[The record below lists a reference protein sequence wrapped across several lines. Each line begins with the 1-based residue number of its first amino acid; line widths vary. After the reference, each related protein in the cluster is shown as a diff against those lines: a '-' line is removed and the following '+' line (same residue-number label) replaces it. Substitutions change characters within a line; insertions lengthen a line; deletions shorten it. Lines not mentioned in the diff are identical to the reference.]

1 MANSVPLML
10 TGSAVAEQF
19 TETARGAPHP
29 ATDSERLDLAGLARV
44 LWRRK
49 LLVLVTSLVIVVV
62 SAGAIFLLPPR
73 YVGRVVLVIGI
84 PDTMSTGTKEAQ
96 ARTLP
101 DSTAIQT
108 EVELIKSRVNI
119 ANVVEKLKLDEKPEF
134 NPSLE
139 AKTPG
144 SWLFSAYAGA
154 VKVLNERWTD
164 LRWQLTPDGKEQGA
178 AASPKTLDP
187 AISAAVDVVES
198 KLRVV
203 PKGSSRAIAVE
214 FESANAQNSSAVV
227 NAIADQYIEQ
237 QRAFRDR
244 RMQELTDWLNGK
256 VAVLREQVERSENS
270 VERYRSENGL
280 LPDQAGVSFL
290 AKQMSETDAQLIGAQ
305 ADRAGLQARLSQ
317 LKTLASAPGGLD
329 ATTDVL
335 NSTALQGLT
344 RQLQELQQ
352 NRAQLGSDHL
362 SDHPKMVSLSAAIA
376 DTRGKI
382 RSETA
387 KIIAS
392 LENELRIATAK
403 EGLLRQKGDH
413 LRLQMWQ
420 ANQADITLRSLQREA
435 RVNSMLL
442 DGFLTRVKE
451 GEDARVLQES
461 EAQIVSYSDVPR
473 YPERPNK
480 PLLVLI
486 ALFGSLVASA
496 VLAIAVEKHDRSL
509 RSCEEIEPAL
519 GLRVLGYVPKTRSLR
534 KPVTCS
540 DRPLSLAAEAIRGI
554 YVALRSHGITRSPFA
569 VMVTSA
575 QPQEGK
581 TTLALG
587 FAAMAASSGQK
598 VLFIDAD
605 LRKGSAT
612 AALGL
617 QEHPGLAEI
626 LIRQSDLESAT
637 IVHAG
642 SGLSCLPVGKEASLA
657 SAVQSIGR
665 LPDLIDLLKL
675 HYDLIVI
682 DTSPVLAVSDAL
694 LLAAHVDETVLAI
707 RWGTTSRKV
716 VELALN
722 RLIDS
727 GAKVAGAAVTM
738 VDVRRNARYGFG
750 DSVLCSKQFMAYYT
764 R

>member
-1 MANSVPLML
+1 MTNSAPLML

-19 TETARGAPHP
+19 TETARSAPHP
-29 ATDSERLDLAGLARV
+29 AIDSERLDLPGLARV

-49 LLVLVTSLVIVVV
+49 LLVLITSTAIAVVF
-62 SAGAIFLLPPR
+62 AGAISLLPPR
-73 YVGRVVLVIGI
+73 YVGRVVLVIGA
-84 PDTMSTGTKEAQ
+84 PDTVNTGAKDAPT
-96 ARTLP
+96 RTLP

-119 ANVVEKLKLDEKPEF
+119 ANVVEKLRLIENPEF
-134 NPSLE
+134 NVSLE
-139 AKTPG
+139 TETPG
-144 SWLFSAYAGA
+144 SRLFSAYASA
-154 VKVLNERWTD
+154 VKFLNERWAD
-164 LRWQLTPDGKEQGA
+164 LHWQSTLNGKEQETA
-178 AASPKTLDP
+178 VLSKTLDP
-187 AISAAVDVVES
+187 AISAAVDVIES
-198 KLRVV
+198 RLRVV

-214 FESANAQNSSAVV
+214 FESANAQSSSAVV

-237 QRAFRDR
+237 QRAFREQ

-305 ADRAGLQARLSQ
+305 AERAGLQARLSQ
-317 LKTLASAPGGLD
+317 LKTLSSAPGGLD
-329 ATTDVL
+329 ATTDAL
-335 NSTALQGLT
+335 NSLALQSLT
-344 RQLQELQQ
+344 RQLQELLQA
-352 NRAQLGSDHL
+352 RAQLGSDHL
-362 SDHPKMVSLSAAIA
+362 PEHPKMVSLNAAIA
-376 DTRGKI
+376 DMRRKI
-382 RSETA
+382 GSETT

-473 YPERPNK
+473 FPERPNK
-480 PLLVLI
+480 PLLVLV
-486 ALFGSLVASA
+486 ALCGSLIAA
-496 VLAIAVEKHDRSL
+496 AALAIAVEKHDRSL

-540 DRPLSLAAEAIRGI
+540 ERPLSLAAEAIRSI
-554 YVALRSHGITRSPFA
+554 YVALRSYGITRSPFA
-569 VMVTSA
+569 LMVTSA

-626 LIRQSDLESAT
+626 LIRQSDLDDAT
-637 IVHAG
+637 VIQAG
-642 SGLSCLPVGKEASLA
+642 SGLSCLPVGKHASLA
-657 SAVQSIGR
+657 AAVQSIGR
-665 LPDLIDLLKL
+665 LPDLINLLKL
-675 HYDLIVI
+675 RYDLIVI
-682 DTSPVLAVSDAL
+682 DTAPVLAVSDAL